1 MNLLKVQDALKN
13 ASDQQ
18 LMALMQAP
26 DSTAPS
32 YLVLSE
38 IRRRKDMRSK
48 QAPEGQS
55 NRTVAEE
62 LTAPEAPA
70 GIRGLQSQ
78 MDPDGVDAAE
88 GGDVQGMAAGGIVR
102 MQAGGNIMGDIPFPT
117 YNYEDM
123 TIPPSFQPPAY
134 QSGQSLPMVRSFQP
148 RGGDVRLRGAQ
159 REAQAA
165 IRANPLVRNDAGLF
179 DRIAGQYGV
188 SADDLRQSVLGPL
201 PSAVQAPGDVAPLGS
216 DAPMRPQVSAL
227 AEDEPRRR
235 PEYLAPPPDAD
246 RDAAMG
252 RIPPAGQPNTRTGT
266 QGQGQAG
273 RPTTPQATAP
283 QGAPG
288 GGAPGIEGLRNA
300 PTGIPEGGQLPTMA
314 DLMRQN
320 AALFPDGLG
329 GIRDRMREERVDPA
343 ARRSEAVNMALIEAG
358 LRIAGSRN
366 PSLIGAIG
374 EGALPAVQ
382 SYSQQLGQIRGEQRQ
397 ARQDELELAKQ
408 DTNRQFA
415 IGQIS
420 AAEYRS
426 RMDNINRNIQVNA
439 QERGANARLAA
450 SEAAAERRAT
460 AAATA
465 AEQADLRRGL
475 VTPEQYARMTPEQR
489 ENLRELRGM
498 GRPADVAGSAQI
510 LRTVTTDLRDL
521 RTRLSE
527 LNSSEPSAT
536 TGFFNAPNPARARWL
551 QEKAAIEA
559 QIADQERLRRFHEG
573 VLQTGRAGAQASS
586 TTARPNA
593 TNPSD
598 PFGLR

>member
-48 QAPEGQS
+48 QAPEGS
-55 NRTVAEE
+55 PNRTVAEE

-70 GIRGLQSQ
+70 GIRGLQPQ

-102 MQAGGNIMGDIPFPT
+102 MQAGGATLFSPLIPMG
-117 YNYEDM
+117 EDLERDLLERANRARREDEARM
-123 TIPPSFQPPAY
+123 GASAAQSQSRVIGDAMADVRAQIEGGVSPQEAINSTLNAPSYRGRVTREQLPLALFNPAGLPPSPP
-134 QSGQSLPMVRSFQP
+134 
-148 RGGDVRLRGAQ
+148 
-159 REAQAA
+159 
-165 IRANPLVRNDAGLF
+165 
-179 DRIAGQYGV
+179 
-188 SADDLRQSVLGPL
+188 
-201 PSAVQAPGDVAPLGS
+201 
-216 DAPMRPQVSAL
+216 
-227 AEDEPRRR
+227 
-235 PEYLAPPPDAD
+235 
-246 RDAAMG
+246 
-252 RIPPAGQPNTRTGT
+252 IPPAPTRLPFEGERFPEDVPARLPPLTEPAGTQRTEGQPGRPEE
-266 QGQGQAG
+266 
-273 RPTTPQATAP
+273 RPTTQPAV
-283 QGAPG
+283 
-288 GGAPGIEGLRNA
+288 APGIEGLRNT

-329 GIRDRMREERVDPA
+329 SIRDRMREERVDPA

-426 RMDNINRNIQVNA
+426 RMDNINANLRANA

-450 SEAAAERRAT
+450 SEAAAERRAAT
-460 AAATA
+460 AATA
-465 AEQADLRRGL
+465 AEEADLRRGYAS
-475 VTPEQYARMTPEQR
+475 PERLARMTPEER
-489 ENLRELRGM
+489 AAFERIRTI
-498 GRPADVAGSAQI
+498 GRPLDTSGASSALNATLQDINRIATQIDTLGPRPTRNFADWDRNNASLQQRLRDAEARRRQLEDIVVYGRPRDGVGGSTNLPSGGRIENGRYIPAGS
-510 LRTVTTDLRDL
+510 
-521 RTRLSE
+521 
-527 LNSSEPSAT
+527 
-536 TGFFNAPNPARARWL
+536 
-551 QEKAAIEA
+551 
-559 QIADQERLRRFHEG
+559 
-573 VLQTGRAGAQASS
+573 
-586 TTARPNA
+586 
-593 TNPSD
+593 
-598 PFGLR
+598 

>member
-70 GIRGLQSQ
+70 GIRGLQPQ

-102 MQAGGNIMGDIPFPT
+102 MQAGGGIDTMSADQLRQLLAQMSDPRFAPTGLTASPDEIRRRIADIEQREEDRFLQAPRSRLRQDIGAVGQAIHGAAGATGGVLSEAGRLAADVGRAGAEYAFTPVEARSPFPEGRFPEPEPVRGRFLR
-117 YNYEDM
+117 EDRVPDRDEVRGPDLASLM
-123 TIPPSFQPPAY
+123 PPA
-134 QSGQSLPMVRSFQP
+134 P
-148 RGGDVRLRGAQ
+148 
-159 REAQAA
+159 AA
-165 IRANPLVRNDAGLF
+165 A
-179 DRIAGQYGV
+179 
-188 SADDLRQSVLGPL
+188 
-201 PSAVQAPGDVAPLGS
+201 
-216 DAPMRPQVSAL
+216 
-227 AEDEPRRR
+227 
-235 PEYLAPPPDAD
+235 
-246 RDAAMG
+246 
-252 RIPPAGQPNTRTGT
+252 RTGT
-266 QGQGQAG
+266 QGQAQAG
-273 RPTTPQATAP
+273 RPTTAQAAAP

-329 GIRDRMREERVDPA
+329 SIRDRMREERVDPA

-426 RMDNINRNIQVNA
+426 RMDNINANLRANA

-450 SEAAAERRAT
+450 SEAAAERRAA

-465 AEQADLRRGL
+465 AEQADLRRGYAS
-475 VTPEQYARMTPEQR
+475 PERLARMTPEER
-489 ENLRELRGM
+489 AAFERIRTI
-498 GRPADVAGSAQI
+498 GRPLDTSGASAALNSTLQDINRIATQIDTLGPRPTRNFADWDRNNASLQQRLRDAEARRRQLEDIVVYGRPRDGAGGSTNLPSGGRIENGRYIPAGS
-510 LRTVTTDLRDL
+510 
-521 RTRLSE
+521 
-527 LNSSEPSAT
+527 
-536 TGFFNAPNPARARWL
+536 
-551 QEKAAIEA
+551 
-559 QIADQERLRRFHEG
+559 
-573 VLQTGRAGAQASS
+573 
-586 TTARPNA
+586 
-593 TNPSD
+593 
-598 PFGLR
+598 